1 MSGFHPFSGRVSRLF
16 EEIDRVADAKNDAQL
31 DPEDAYLSYHDVR
44 LTKLDVDSI
53 RDDWL
58 TDNGIAF
65 WEEYLEHE
73 RLIHY
78 PLANIVLLRPTMS
91 FMLLQTPD
99 ALTLKSAL
107 PDFSKTTH
115 IFLPINNAT
124 SVTIPESGSHW
135 SLLLVSAIDGV
146 AFHYDSL
153 GNDNEYPAENVTQ
166 KMGALLGKR
175 LRFIHMRD
183 APQQENGSDCG
194 VFVCMVM
201 QKLLLER
208 LLRADSSD
216 KVSMSLGASHKGL
229 NPREGRKDM
238 IRVIEG
244 FRKEGERR
252 RSRSPSPYRK
262 KDDRSKSPPRIG
274 DEQVH

>member
-1 MSGFHPFSGRVSRLF
+1 VTR
-16 EEIDRVADAKNDAQL
+16 
-31 DPEDAYLSYHDVR
+31 
-44 LTKLDVDSI
+44 LDVDSI

-78 PLANIVLLRPTMS
+78 PNAHIVLLRPTMS
-91 FMLLQTPD
+91 FMLLQTRD
-99 ALTLKSAL
+99 ALTLKTAL
-107 PDFSKTTH
+107 PDFSRTTH

-124 SVTIPESGSHW
+124 SVTVAESGSHW
-135 SLLLVSAIDGV
+135 SLLLVSSIDGV

-153 GNDNEYPAENVTQ
+153 GDDNHYPAVNVTK
-166 KMGALLGKR
+166 KMEALLGKR
-175 LRFIHMRD
+175 LKFIAMQD

-208 LLRADSSD
+208 LLVADSSN
-216 KVSMSLGASHKGL
+216 KVSMSLKSKKGL
-229 NPREGRKDM
+229 DPRQGRKDM

-252 RSRSPSPYRK
+252 RSRSPSPYPNK
-262 KDDRSKSPPRIG
+262 ERSKTPPRIG
-274 DEQVH
+274 DEQIA

>member
-1 MSGFHPFSGRVSRLF
+1 
-16 EEIDRVADAKNDAQL
+16 
-31 DPEDAYLSYHDVR
+31 
-44 LTKLDVDSI
+44 
-53 RDDWL
+53 L

-73 RLIHY
+73 RLTHF
-78 PLANIVLLRPTMS
+78 PHANIVLLRPTMV

-99 ALTLKSAL
+99 PLTLKSAL
-107 PDFSKTTH
+107 PDFTRTTH

-153 GNDNEYPAENVTQ
+153 GNDNLEPARNVTM
-166 KMGALLGKR
+166 KMSTLLNKR
-175 LRFIHMRD
+175 LSFIHMRD

-208 LLRADSSD
+208 LLKADSSD
-216 KVSMSLGASHKGL
+216 KVSMSLGQSGKGL

-238 IRVIEG
+238 IRVIES

-252 RSRSPSPYRK
+252 RSRSPSPFRK
-262 KDDRSKSPPRIG
+262 TERSKSPPRIG
-274 DEQVH
+274 DEQEIPKKDW

>member
-1 MSGFHPFSGRVSRLF
+1 
-16 EEIDRVADAKNDAQL
+16 
-31 DPEDAYLSYHDVR
+31 
-44 LTKLDVDSI
+44 
-53 RDDWL
+53 
-58 TDNGIAF
+58 
-65 WEEYLEHE
+65 
-73 RLIHY
+73 
-78 PLANIVLLRPTMS
+78 
-91 FMLLQTPD
+91 MLLQTTD
-99 ALTLKSAL
+99 SLSLKSAL

-124 SVTIPESGSHW
+124 SVTVAESGSHW
-135 SLLLVSAIDGV
+135 SLLLVSSIDGV

-153 GNDNEYPAENVTQ
+153 GNDNIEPAANVTT
-166 KMGALLGKR
+166 KMATLLGKR

-201 QKLLLER
+201 QRLLLDR
-208 LLRADSSD
+208 LLTKDSSD
-216 KVSMSLGASHKGL
+216 KVSMSLKSGKGM
-229 NPREGRKDM
+229 NPREGRKEM

-262 KDDRSKSPPRIG
+262 ADRSKSPPRIG
-274 DEQVH
+274 DEQEVGMFERG